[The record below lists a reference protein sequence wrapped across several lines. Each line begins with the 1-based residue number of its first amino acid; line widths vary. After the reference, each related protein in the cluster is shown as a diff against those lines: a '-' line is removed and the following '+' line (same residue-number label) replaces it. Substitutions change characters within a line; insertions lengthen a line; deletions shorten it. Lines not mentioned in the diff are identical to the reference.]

1 MADASLAEL
10 LSDVASVEV
19 ALSAEDTPVSDSV
32 VETLTPVE
40 SGTVVEAEAAELT
53 TELDDSRLTVVPVV
67 SGIEVDTTDPAVG
80 DTLELST
87 EETSLVL
94 VTDDAAEDASLVA
107 VDTTEDASLVVDGLS
122 LFNGADVVALA
133 VVAGA
138 TVAVSDESDALYD
151 DTTELSDA
159 DTALAADDT
168 DADIEDATEACEA
181 LTEESTEASDAETDD
196 SKED

>member
-94 VTDDAAEDASLVA
+94 VTDDAAEYASLVA